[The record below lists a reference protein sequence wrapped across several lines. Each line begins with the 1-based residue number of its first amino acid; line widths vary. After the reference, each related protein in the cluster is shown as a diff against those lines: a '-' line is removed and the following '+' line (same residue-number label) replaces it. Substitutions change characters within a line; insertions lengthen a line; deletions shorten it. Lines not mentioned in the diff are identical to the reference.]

1 VGAGNRAGFVAGFE
15 YPLSR
20 RFIAMGDFVSGSHA
34 AAVSVLGFNYLASK
48 RVQLCLGALLPNPG
62 TRNSPGVVFELNL
75 LGYDD
80 GFEAGH

>member
-1 VGAGNRAGFVAGFE
+1 MMNGRTLVNDTVSRATSSSR
-15 YPLSR
+15 SR
-20 RFIAMGDFVSGSHA
+20 RCRRADTIALTA
-34 AAVSVLGFNYLASK
+34 
-48 RVQLCLGALLPNPG
+48 RTPNPG